1 MKFNVGERHSFII
14 RPSLNIQ
21 DFSDFSEQRSLVRNR
36 FGCDD
41 IRFLFITGSRITGMN
56 VWVLMFP
63 ILSIIVIVSIK
74 RGVPLSM
81 SLLGNYY
88 DNETDALNEQYTFR
102 KPDMPLDLFWQV
114 RCPHSRTSVKH
125 ARSWLVRGV
134 VYTEPLSRRFRM
146 RLGIRFYL
154 QS

>member
-74 RGVPLSM
+74 GGVP
-81 SLLGNYY
+81 
-88 DNETDALNEQYTFR
+88 F
-102 KPDMPLDLFWQV
+102 PC
-114 RCPHSRTSVKH
+114 RCWVIITI
-125 ARSWLVRGV
+125 
-134 VYTEPLSRRFRM
+134 M
-146 RLGIRFYL
+146 RLMR
-154 QS
+154 